1 MGWGRRWCGL
11 VRHFALGLAVL
22 LCSPCAL
29 AQACLPQILSIQ
41 SAKAAGQG
49 PPPIASAVRDWHN
62 VTLPD
67 HWLDRWPGYSG
78 AAWYPHRLAARL
90 PSPRC
95 RFCHRSPPPP
105 IPWRWPCTPW
115 SWPAR
120 SS

>member
-1 MGWGRRWCGL
+1 MGGWRRWFGP
-11 VRHFALGLAVL
+11 VRCLALGLAVL
-22 LCSPCAL
+22 LCSSCAL

-78 AAWYPHRLAARL
+78 AAWYRIDWQRGCAHPL
-90 PSPRC
+90 PPLPPL
-95 RFCHRSPPPP
+95 PPPP